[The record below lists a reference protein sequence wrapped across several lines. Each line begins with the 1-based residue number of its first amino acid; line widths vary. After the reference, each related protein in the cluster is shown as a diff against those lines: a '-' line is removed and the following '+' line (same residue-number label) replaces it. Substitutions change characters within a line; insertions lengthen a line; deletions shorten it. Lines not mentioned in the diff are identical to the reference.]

1 MVTSYAASLY
11 RKFTYKDFLLLDYC
25 DAVIYLFFR
34 LLNILFIEIQFIDNF
49 VGVRISFFKYIFNN
63 VIMFRLKIM
72 FHKYIFKLIRRKFY
86 DSLIFAQGY
95 NMKRVMFLISYF
107 KQKTPILIR
116 DYFKSSSQVIIL
128 VQIMSL
134 HIFCFFTCCGFFDD
148 FQQFCFDHYFN

>member
-116 DYFKSSSQVIIL
+116 LFQVIKSGYYTRTNYVLAHFLL
-128 VQIMSL
+128 VHL
-134 HIFCFFTCCGFFDD
+134 LWIF
-148 FQQFCFDHYFN
+148 